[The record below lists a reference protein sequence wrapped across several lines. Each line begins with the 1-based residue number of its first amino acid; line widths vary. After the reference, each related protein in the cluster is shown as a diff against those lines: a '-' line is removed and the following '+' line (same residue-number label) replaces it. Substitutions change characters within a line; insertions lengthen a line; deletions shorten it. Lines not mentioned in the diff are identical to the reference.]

1 MSDVDFEREPR
12 HLLRWR
18 LTFSVA
24 VCMATT
30 INGAVVK
37 NVHAEDQSEKF
48 QNKLKTGDGY
58 EKVTSFK
65 EAVEVLKK
73 QLEADGKPE
82 YAALVSEN
90 TVRAGLRKAM
100 QVSDARSPKEDR
112 FSEFKLKGLKPG
124 FITITEDGQWPSG
137 CFFEGFYTNIA
148 TEDGVPIDGLL
159 LYISFGPPHPPPPLK
174 TFVYHVF
181 TLYLGSDGHSQTPDF
196 PTKALNKDDKPP
208 NGR

>member
-1 MSDVDFEREPR
+1 MSNVDFDRQPR
-12 HLLRWR
+12 HMLHWR
-18 LTFSVA
+18 LAFSVA
-24 VCMATT
+24 ICVATT
-30 INGAVVK
+30 INATVVK
-37 NVHAEDQSEKF
+37 NVHGADQSEKF

-100 QVSDARSPKEDR
+100 QVWDARSPKEDR
-112 FSEFKLKGLKPG
+112 VSEFWLKGLKPG
-124 FITITEDGQWPSG
+124 FMKITEDGQWPSG

-148 TEDGVPIDGLL
+148 TDSGVPIDGMTLF
-159 LYISFGPPHPPPPLK
+159 ISLGPPHPPPPLK
-174 TFVYHVF
+174 TVVLHIF
-181 TLYLGSDGHSQTPDF
+181 TLYLGSDGQSQTLDF